1 MSSTNLESKI
11 SLKEN
16 IKTRENIAYGLGD
29 VACNVVFALTMSM
42 STYFYTNVVGMSAAL
57 VGTILMISRIF
68 DGVSDAIIGVLV
80 DRTKSKH
87 GKARAWV
94 LWMIVPYGVTAVLMF
109 MVPPNAP
116 EVIQAIYVFITYNL
130 AVTIVYT
137 ALNLPYGTMAAMM
150 TRDQGERS
158 ILNVYRMSMSPMGAL
173 LVTAVTMPLINAM
186 GGTQRAWILVTT
198 VYALIAMVLLVLCFL
213 GCKERVHF
221 ENNKKEKPPL
231 GLSVRCMLSNKYWWM
246 VLIMFLG
253 WSVYF
258 TLNSTM
264 LTYYAQY
271 ELGNSNLMS
280 PISVAEKVPSIIA
293 VMVMAP
299 FIKRFGKRNIA
310 LLGSVIVLVGAAIIW
325 MRPTELP
332 FVIAGVILK
341 GIGGGAFGG
350 LIYSL
355 LADTI
360 EYGHWRTGVRSE
372 GLLYSACS
380 VGYKVGGGLVSA
392 LIGFVMELSGFDG
405 LAASIPQ
412 SAHQTISALFILGP
426 VIAYGLIALILCVYR
441 LDKEY
446 PGIMNELEQ
455 GQYSAKA
462 LVQPKEVPTS
472 GAEYEGPIIVIS
484 RENGS
489 GGREIG
495 SKIAQ
500 KLGIPFY
507 DKKIIADAAEQS
519 GVAPEDFEQLDKGM
533 GKLSYSFA
541 MLDIHNQNDRLFIL
555 QSQAI
560 RQLAAKGSCVMVG
573 RCADYILRNQKN
585 VYCIFINA
593 NTLMRASKE
602 QSPEST
608 LQLEVR
614 KKLEQTN
621 AHRRAYYEHYTGQRW
636 GDAANYDL
644 CIDSSLCGAETAD
657 IICDFIKRCRYYR
670 EKSRIS

>member
-1 MSSTNLESKI
+1 MKMSNTNIENRLDM
-11 SLKEN
+11 KEN
-16 IKTRENIAYGLGD
+16 IKTKENIAYGLGD

-57 VGTILMISRIF
+57 VGAILMVSRIF
-68 DGVSDAIIGVLV
+68 DGISDAVIGVLV

-137 ALNLPYGTMAAMM
+137 ALNLPYGTMASMM

-158 ILNVYRMSMSPMGAL
+158 ILNVYRMSMSPIGAL

-198 VYALIAMVLLVLCFL
+198 VYALIAMALLLLCFL

-221 ENNKKEKPPL
+221 EDNKKEKQPL

-293 VMVMAP
+293 VIAMAP

-310 LLGSVIVLVGAAIIW
+310 LLGSVIVLIGSAIIW
-325 MRPTELP
+325 LRPTELT

-360 EYGHWRTGVRSE
+360 EYGHWRTGMRSE
-372 GLLYSACS
+372 GLLYSASS
-380 VGYKVGGGLVSA
+380 VGYKIGGGLVSA
-392 LIGFVMELSGFDG
+392 LIGFVMQLSGFDG
-405 LAASIPQ
+405 LALTIPR

-426 VIAYGLIALILCVYR
+426 IIAYGLIALVLCVYR

-446 PGIMNELEQ
+446 PEIMNELEQ
-455 GQYSAKA
+455 GQYSEKA
-462 LVQPKEVPTS
+462 LMRPEEKIAHQI
-472 GAEYEGPIIVIS
+472 EYKGPIIVIS

-495 SKIAQ
+495 RRIAQ

-507 DKKIIADAAEQS
+507 DKKIIEHAAAQN
-519 GVAPEDFEQLDKGM
+519 GVSEEEFEQLDKGM
-533 GKLSYSFA
+533 GELSYSFA
-541 MLDIHNQNDRLFIL
+541 MLDTHNQNDRLFIL

-560 RQLAAKGSCVMVG
+560 RQLASKGSCVMVG

-602 QSPEST
+602 QGPKSS
-608 LQLEVR
+608 LQMELY

-621 AHRRAYYEHYTGQRW
+621 EHRRAYYEHYTGQRW
-636 GDAANYDL
+636 GDASNYDL

-657 IICDFIKRCRYYR
+657 IICDFISKCRYYK
-670 EKSRIS
+670 EQHE